1 MEGATQPTRCP
12 FGNGNQEAAA
22 SNLPTER
29 TPQLTTPT
37 PLGSHDGPTLVR

>member
-22 SNLPTER
+22 STLPTER

-37 PLGSHDGPTLVR
+37 PLGSHDGPTLTR

>member
-12 FGNGNQEAAA
+12 FGNGNQAAAA
-22 SNLPTER
+22 SNLPTEL

-37 PLGSHDGPTLVR
+37 PLGSSDGPTLVR